1 MDMSGVSPE
10 LIALRMMEQEK
21 ASTRLEAQA
30 GLVKETL
37 DQQANAVMQL
47 METVP
52 LPEGRS
58 GHNVNLKV

>member
-1 MDMSGVSPE
+1 MDISGVSPE
-10 LIALRMMEQEK
+10 LIALRVAEQEK
-21 ASTRLEAQA
+21 VSTRLEAQA

-47 METVP
+47 MEAVP

-58 GHNVNLKV
+58 GHNVNLTV